1 MELASDGDLA
11 TVLEIVRQFDE
22 DSAAL
27 LHRLSGLVAA
37 DAFPEVASAA
47 HSLKGSAGV
56 FGFSRVEYAAVQL
69 ELAARNEDRPNIGTW
84 HSYIADALPPA
95 REELARYFAAL

>member
-11 TVLEIVRQFDE
+11 TVLEIVHQFDE
-22 DSAAL
+22 DSVAL
-27 LHRLSGLVAA
+27 LHRLSDWVAG

-69 ELAARNEDRPNIGTW
+69 ELAALNEDRQNVGRW
-84 HSYIADALPPA
+84 HSFIVDALPPA
-95 REELARYFAAL
+95 KEELTRYFAAL